1 VVIDLPAGVEV
12 GIDGRGRRKLPVAP
26 IEVEPGKHTITLHTS
41 CQEVEIEVDAVAY
54 QATRVDR
61 TLASE
66 LEVATIEITARDLKG
81 AALEHSVAIDG
92 VVVGGGKETSRTVL
106 PACQYRVRVASGDL
120 GGFIEDIDLGE
131 NAEVRREVVLAPGP
145 DMIRFRG
152 GKFTLGLPDE
162 LMDDPLWLD
171 FEEGT
176 PLVPQRPVELDMF
189 DIDKTEVTA
198 GQWMA
203 CRNAGACQRKPA
215 LWAITA
221 LPADRDRPYCNV
233 DTGMRT
239 AVMAEG
245 RAGHPMNCVARW
257 QAEDYCRWAG
267 KRIPAADE
275 WEYAA
280 RGGDDSNLWPWGSD
294 PATCQHGTI
303 SGGKI
308 GEDWEDC
315 GEPKGTSAVCSHP
328 KGNTEQGACDFVG
341 NVKEY
346 VEMDEAMRRKGVPPN
361 SDCKGDD
368 WDGNANTPMS
378 SLFCPPDS
386 SQTADV
392 GFRCARTVL
401 AQTKDGDSR

>member
-1 VVIDLPAGVEV
+1 LVIDLPAGVEV
-12 GIDGRGRRKLPVAP
+12 GIDGQERRTVPVAP
-26 IEVEPGKHTITLHTS
+26 IEVEPGKHTITLNTT
-41 CQEVEIEVDAVAY
+41 CQQVEIEVDAVAHE
-54 QATRVDR
+54 ATRVDR

-66 LEVATIEITARDLKG
+66 LEVATIEIMARDLKG

-92 VVVGGGKETSRTVL
+92 VLVGGGKETSRTAL

-120 GGFIEDIDLGE
+120 GGFIEDIDFGKT
-131 NAEVRREVVLAPGP
+131 AEIRREVVLAPGP

-203 CRNAGACQRKPA
+203 CRNAGACQRRPA

-267 KRIPAADE
+267 KRIPTADE

-280 RGGDDSNLWPWGSD
+280 RGGDDSNLWPWGGD
-294 PATCQHGTI
+294 PATCQHG
-303 SGGKI
+303 KI
-308 GEDWEDC
+308 DESWERC

-328 KGNTEQGACDFVG
+328 KGNTKQGACDFVG
-341 NVKEY
+341 NVQEY
-346 VEMDEAMRRKGVPPN
+346 VEMDESRRRKWVAPS
-361 SDCKGDD
+361 SDCCGSN
-368 WDGNANTPMS
+368 WRWRGYTPMS
-378 SLFCPPDS
+378 SIYLSCSADQ
-386 SQTADV
+386 SQTAVV
-392 GFRCARTVL
+392 GFRCARTVS
-401 AQTKDGDSR
+401 AQMKDGGSR